1 MGMWQKYIDRIT
13 ANFTKEKIYSF
24 FWGFVS
30 ALILIILGYYI
41 SSNYYPAPF
50 NEQIHNVKKYTC
62 LDNTDKRV
70 VSFFGSS
77 IMDNQELRYTDHL
90 SIEKKQSKAGKLY
103 YIWKLE
109 L

>member
-1 MGMWQKYIDRIT
+1 MSHIVMDGER
-13 ANFTKEKIYSF
+13 KEAVLVRKADII
-24 FWGFVS
+24 GHD
-30 ALILIILGYYI
+30 LTILEEERLQLPY
-41 SSNYYPAPF
+41 

-62 LDNTDKRV
+62 LDNTDQRV

-90 SIEKKQSKAGKLY
+90 SIEKKISKAGKQY

-109 L
+109 I

>member
-1 MGMWQKYIDRIT
+1 MSQIVFNGER
-13 ANFTKEKIYSF
+13 KEAVLVKK
-24 FWGFVS
+24 
-30 ALILIILGYYI
+30 ADIIGHDLTLLEEEQFQLPY
-41 SSNYYPAPF
+41 ND
-50 NEQIHNVKKYTC
+50 QIHNVKKYTC
-62 LDNTDKRV
+62 LDNTDQRA

-90 SIEKKQSKAGKLY
+90 SIEKKISKTGKPY

>member
-1 MGMWQKYIDRIT
+1 MSQIVLNGER
-13 ANFTKEKIYSF
+13 KE
-24 FWGFVS
+24 
-30 ALILIILGYYI
+30 AILVKKADIIGHDLTMLEEEQFQLPY
-41 SSNYYPAPF
+41 

-62 LDNTDKRV
+62 LDNTDQRV

-90 SIEKKQSKAGKLY
+90 SIEKKISKAGKQY

-109 L
+109 I